1 MYPLS
6 TLANFI
12 LTSSNRCMAMPPL
25 SLVEV
30 TFWGNFRGWERCCDL
45 LEAHLFVVARA
56 KYYNDI
62 CAYKIE
68 SFLQYFMRVSIM
80 LDELGIFFG
89 CVAVFVANRDTCF
102 LVLLETN
109 GDLLHKLL
117 VFAT

>member
-30 TFWGNFRGWERCCDL
+30 TFWGNFRGWERCCGL
-45 LEAHLFVVARA
+45 LEAHLFVVDLARA

-80 LDELGIFFG
+80 LDELGIFFLDALPFLLQTETH
-89 CVAVFVANRDTCF
+89 VF
-102 LVLLETN
+102 LVC
-109 GDLLHKLL
+109 
-117 VFAT
+117 